1 VVDPRPYD
9 EPTVM
14 RRSLV
19 GAVLGD
25 YQVEMPLGEGGM
37 GVVYRATHKVLG
49 KGVAIKVLKDDLVD
63 DEKHAARLLEEAR
76 NVARLKHPNIA
87 DVYDFGRTPDGHPYF
102 VMELLE
108 GLPLDRLIDDRGA
121 QPLTDCLEIID
132 QVLGALTAAH
142 AAGLVHRDL
151 KPSNVFLERLSDGTR
166 HVKLLDFG
174 LAKRLDRGKEQ
185 KNKRASMVLVGTP
198 DSMAPEQVRGESL
211 GPGTDLWAV
220 GVLLYELCTG
230 VRPFLAAQSIDVLM
244 KVVHEAPLLPS
255 HHDRSLPAGLDEL
268 IFKLLDKSL
277 ATRPSSATAVRAT
290 VARLRREVQKAH
302 TQVGAAPSAQLRPR
316 PLGGPAEQP
325 HAEPTTQMRMT
336 DMAARTDEG
345 DAETELRIVVS
356 PTFGSTP
363 VRAIEKGKVK
373 SHTAVPIPPQP
384 QVEKRTLVLVGA
396 ALAVVLGLLLLLVA
410 R

>member
-255 HHDRSLPAGLDEL
+255 HHDRSL
-268 IFKLLDKSL
+268 
-277 ATRPSSATAVRAT
+277 RAT